1 MVFGGAA
8 DWAKVESVAKHR
20 IRKQTAARMID
31 TPGIEGIEEAE
42 SYLPLE
48 RDQSVEI
55 PTRMATAPGSPLARR
70 PS

>member
-20 IRKQTAARMID
+20 SRKQTAARMID
-31 TPGIEGIEEAE
+31 TPGIEEAE

-55 PTRMATAPGSPLARR
+55 PTRMATAPGSPHARR
-70 PS
+70 LS